1 MENQNE
7 EYQCSD
13 CGVAV
18 SADTKIC
25 PNCGAS
31 LEDISEEET
40 SKQDEFAE
48 IPVTSH
54 PADLSSIL
62 SLLDEKKIEYFI
74 NNDAMENIWGQNFI
88 QIPRLLVHNEQVE
101 EVKEII
107 NSIHE
112 EVEVIDNDV
121 FKKENSEQV
130 DTKGQIKGV
139 EGWLLFFSM
148 MLIFTPIA
156 YIPYSIDTYIEI
168 QNEVIWFP
176 FKDALIIIDLV
187 SNILISC
194 LSIYAG
200 LKLWRIRPG
209 AIKATELYL
218 NIFLVYSLIIFLM
231 ITMIFSISKLP
242 FNTAVQYVY
251 GDMIR
256 ETISSIAF
264 VIVWKLYLKNS
275 ERVKNTYSVQ

>member
-88 QIPRLLVHNEQVE
+88 QIPRLLVHKEQVE

-107 NSIHE
+107 KSLE
-112 EVEVIDNDV
+112 ER
-121 FKKENSEQV
+121 SR
-130 DTKGQIKGV
+130 
-139 EGWLLFFSM
+139 
-148 MLIFTPIA
+148 
-156 YIPYSIDTYIEI
+156 
-168 QNEVIWFP
+168 
-176 FKDALIIIDLV
+176 
-187 SNILISC
+187 SN
-194 LSIYAG
+194 
-200 LKLWRIRPG
+200 R
-209 AIKATELYL
+209 
-218 NIFLVYSLIIFLM
+218 
-231 ITMIFSISKLP
+231 
-242 FNTAVQYVY
+242 Q
-251 GDMIR
+251 
-256 ETISSIAF
+256 
-264 VIVWKLYLKNS
+264 
-275 ERVKNTYSVQ
+275 